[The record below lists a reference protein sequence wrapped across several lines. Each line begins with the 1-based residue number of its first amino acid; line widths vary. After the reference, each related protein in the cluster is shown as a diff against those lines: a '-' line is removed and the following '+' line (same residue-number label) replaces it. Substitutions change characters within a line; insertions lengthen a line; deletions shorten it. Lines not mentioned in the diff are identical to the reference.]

1 MTRNDPVS
9 LKVLLVEDDDG
20 FRRTVA
26 ESLNTRFPSVVLE
39 EAADGSEVLEKVKTF
54 LPQLVFMDIKLPG
67 QNGLELTRQIKTLH
81 PEIHVVMLTSCD
93 SPEYRE
99 AARERGAYCFI
110 SKVSAMTHQ
119 VHDVVEELWTGWK
132 TSWMQSA

>member
-1 MTRNDPVS
+1 MRKTHSMTRNDPVS

-26 ESLNTRFPSVVLE
+26 ESVNTRFPSVVLE

-81 PEIHVVMLTSCD
+81 PERQSHFQLKVLKWPQPS
-93 SPEYRE
+93 SGFPENPGMPLQRL
-99 AARERGAYCFI
+99 
-110 SKVSAMTHQ
+110 S
-119 VHDVVEELWTGWK
+119 
-132 TSWMQSA
+132 